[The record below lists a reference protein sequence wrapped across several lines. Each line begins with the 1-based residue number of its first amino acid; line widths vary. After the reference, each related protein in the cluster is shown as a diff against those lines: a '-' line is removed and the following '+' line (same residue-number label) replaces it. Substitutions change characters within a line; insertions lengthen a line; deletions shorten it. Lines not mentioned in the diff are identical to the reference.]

1 MLVYATNLKIVLT
14 IKQGQVLFCF
24 MDQLKR
30 CLLHWFFVILEHY
43 CKNLNFLKIID
54 RLATVVDLLIRFTNR
69 AFLSRLRSRFYEP
82 RDEAFIV
89 TNYTALATVFSK
101 KKK

>member
-1 MLVYATNLKIVLT
+1 
-14 IKQGQVLFCF
+14 

-101 KKK
+101 KKIGAGKARLWAAPQN